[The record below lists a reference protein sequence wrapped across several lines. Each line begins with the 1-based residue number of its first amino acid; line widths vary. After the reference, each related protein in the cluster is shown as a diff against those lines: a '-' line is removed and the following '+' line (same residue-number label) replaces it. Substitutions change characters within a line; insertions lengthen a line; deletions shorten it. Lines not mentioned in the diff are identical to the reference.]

1 MSACFYR
8 LHACIGCAG
17 KGAKRQRV
25 GSGKAAKA
33 AVEAAMAAADPE
45 QAAANK
51 AAEKAAKAAARREK
65 AAAKGKAKKAADSV
79 SGNSNVWGPYEAPSD
94 EEVDPEALVKSKV
107 CVVLTCVVS
116 SWELLPVMHSSRFAT
131 QPRGERSR

>member
-1 MSACFYR
+1 MSLLLHKVPACFCW
-8 LHACIGCAG
+8 LHACTGCAG

-65 AAAKGKAKKAADSV
+65 AAAKGKAKKAADSM
-79 SGNSNVWGPYEAPSD
+79 SGNSNVWGPWEAPSD
-94 EEVDPEALVKSKV
+94 EEIDPEALVKSKV
-107 CVVLTCVVS
+107 
-116 SWELLPVMHSSRFAT
+116 RF
-131 QPRGERSR
+131 GLFCF